1 MLKGAFTTSPNAPDE
16 IRIVEVVHDWGAFYA
31 PVLDPKLKG
40 ISAAKCFKFKGDA
53 NDECRMFYKDF
64 MISKED
70 KPRPFQPGDIFRP
83 RSDAEAAATFGVLW
97 EASSAEVSTRH
108 DTTLHNTTLHDTTRH
123 YTTHHALALREPLS
137 VPRALGRGTAHLG
150 RGTNHFDLTISDD
163 TTRHCTTRHYTTR
176 HYTTLHDTTRNDTTR
191 HYTALHYMPSSHDDL
206 IIP

>member
-1 MLKGAFTTSPNAPDE
+1 MPEYEKVLKGAFTTSPNAPDE

-40 ISAAKCFKFKGDA
+40 ISAAKCYKFKGDA

-97 EASSAEVSTRH
+97 DASSAEVTA
-108 DTTLHNTTLHDTTRH
+108 LHATTLHDTTRH
-123 YTTHHALALREPLS
+123 YTTQHY
-137 VPRALGRGTAHLG
+137 
-150 RGTNHFDLTISDD
+150 
-163 TTRHCTTRHYTTR
+163 TTRHYTTLHGTTR
-176 HYTTLHDTTRNDTTR
+176 HYTTLHDTTLHYTTR
-191 HYTALHYMPSSHDDL
+191 HCTTLHDTTLHYTARHDTTLHA
-206 IIP
+206 IIS

>member
-40 ISAAKCFKFKGDA
+40 ISAAKCYKFKGDA

-97 EASSAEVSTRH
+97 DASSAEVTALH
-108 DTTLHNTTLHDTTRH
+108 ATTHTTLHDTTRH
-123 YTTHHALALREPLS
+123 YTTRH
-137 VPRALGRGTAHLG
+137 
-150 RGTNHFDLTISDD
+150 D
-163 TTRHCTTRHYTTR
+163 THTLHGTTR
-176 HYTTLHDTTRNDTTR
+176 HYTTLHTLHDTHCTTLHDTTLHYTHDTT
-191 HYTALHYMPSSHDDL
+191 LHYMP
-206 IIP
+206 

>member
-1 MLKGAFTTSPNAPDE
+1 MPEYEKVLKGAFTTSPNAPDE

-40 ISAAKCFKFKGDA
+40 ISAAKCYKFKGDA

-97 EASSAEVSTRH
+97 DASSAEVTALHARHYTPRHYTTLH
-108 DTTLHNTTLHDTTRH
+108 DTTLHQHAPDTPTTLARPPHDPHYTTLHYTTRHYTTRHYATLHDTTRH
-123 YTTHHALALREPLS
+123 YT
-137 VPRALGRGTAHLG
+137 
-150 RGTNHFDLTISDD
+150 
-163 TTRHCTTRHYTTR
+163 HYT
-176 HYTTLHDTTRNDTTR
+176 HDTT
-191 HYTALHYMPSSHDDL
+191 LHYMPSSHNDL

>member
-1 MLKGAFTTSPNAPDE
+1 MPEYEKVLKGAFTTSPNAPDE

-40 ISAAKCFKFKGDA
+40 ISAAKCYKFKGDA

-97 EASSAEVSTRH
+97 DASSAEVTA
-108 DTTLHNTTLHDTTRH
+108 LHATTLHDTTRH
-123 YTTHHALALREPLS
+123 YTAL
-137 VPRALGRGTAHLG
+137 
-150 RGTNHFDLTISDD
+150 
-163 TTRHCTTRHYTTR
+163 HYTTR
-176 HYTTLHDTTRNDTTR
+176 HYTTLHGTTR
-191 HYTALHYMPSSHDDL
+191 HYTTLHYTTRHVTARHYTTLHYTTLHDTTLHYMP
-206 IIP
+206 